1 MNGGVG
7 AVLTQVLP
15 LFGVILLAWGGGK
28 WIPGAP
34 KLISGVLVYA
44 LIPLLVID
52 KVLRAEPAEL
62 MVIPPMMFA
71 VAALMALPAR
81 WLSQRIGDAFDPQLL
96 SASFSF
102 FNVAFFGMPIAGA
115 LFGEAAV
122 STIIC
127 AFVGTALYGDTIG
140 YYLVARTKEGK
151 AKAASKALRIPLFYA
166 FVLAV
171 VLKLSGVQAPEP
183 IRGPADMV
191 STLVSVL
198 GMAVIGFNLAKVK
211 SGDTGAPVL
220 VRILAVRQVSAIVL
234 VAAALAIEATFVGI
248 LGQREQI
255 LVGLIALFPIAA
267 NVSLFASLLGT
278 REKEAATL
286 VAVSSVL
293 ALVLVTVAIG
303 ILGAV
308 GPSLQ

>member
-7 AVLTQVLP
+7 DVLTQVLP
-15 LFGVILLAWGGGK
+15 LFGVILLAWGGGR
-28 WIPGAP
+28 WLPWAS
-34 KLISGVLVYA
+34 KLISALLVYG

-62 MVIPPMMFA
+62 AVIPPMMFV
-71 VAALMALPAR
+71 VAALMALPAH
-81 WLSQRIGDAFDPQLL
+81 WLSKRHGDDFDPQLL

-102 FNVAFFGMPIAGA
+102 FNVAFFGMPVASA

-140 YYLVARTKEGK
+140 YYRVARTKEGR

-166 FVLAV
+166 FVVAV
-171 VLKLSGVQAPEP
+171 ILKLSGVQAPQSL
-183 IRGPADMV
+183 RGPADMV
-191 STLVSVL
+191 STLVSIL

-211 SGDTGAPVL
+211 TGETNGRVL
-220 VRILAVRQVSAIVL
+220 VRILAVRQVSAVVL
-234 VAAALAIEATFVGI
+234 VAAALAIEALFVGV

-255 LVGLIALFPIAA
+255 LIGLIALFPIAA

-286 VAVSSVL
+286 IALSSVV
-293 ALVLVTVAIG
+293 ALILVTAAIG
-303 ILGAV
+303 LLGLV
-308 GPSLQ
+308 GLQG

>member
-7 AVLTQVLP
+7 DVLTQVLP

-28 WIPGAP
+28 WVPWAP

-52 KVLRAEPAEL
+52 KVLRADPAEL
-62 MVIPPMMFA
+62 AVIPPMMFC
-71 VAALMALPAR
+71 VAALMALPAH
-81 WLSQRIGDAFDPQLL
+81 WLSRRHGEDFDPQLL

-102 FNVAFFGMPIAGA
+102 FNVAFFGMPVASA
-115 LFGEAAV
+115 LFGETAV

-140 YYLVARTKEGK
+140 YYRVARAKEGR

-166 FVLAV
+166 FVVAV
-171 VLKLSGVQAPEP
+171 TLKVSGVQSPEAV
-183 IRGPADMV
+183 RAPADLL

-198 GMAVIGFNLAKVK
+198 GMAVIGFNLAKVR
-211 SGDTGAPVL
+211 SGETNGRLLA
-220 VRILAVRQVSAIVL
+220 RILAVRQVSAIVL
-234 VAAALAIEATFVGI
+234 VAAALGIEALFVGV
-248 LGQREQI
+248 LGQREQV

-286 VAVSSVL
+286 VALSSVVAL
-293 ALVLVTVAIG
+293 ALVTAAIG
-303 ILGAV
+303 LLGLIGV
-308 GPSLQ
+308 QG

>member
-1 MNGGVG
+1 MSGGVG

-102 FNVAFFGMPIAGA
+102 FNVAFFGMPVAGA

-171 VLKLSGVQAPEP
+171 VLKVSGFQAPES

-293 ALVLVTVAIG
+293 ALVLVTAAVG

>member
-1 MNGGVG
+1 M
-7 AVLTQVLP
+7 
-15 LFGVILLAWGGGK
+15 
-28 WIPGAP
+28 
-34 KLISGVLVYA
+34 
-44 LIPLLVID
+44 
-52 KVLRAEPAEL
+52 
-62 MVIPPMMFA
+62 
-71 VAALMALPAR
+71 
-81 WLSQRIGDAFDPQLL
+81 
-96 SASFSF
+96 
-102 FNVAFFGMPIAGA
+102 
-115 LFGEAAV
+115 
-122 STIIC
+122 
-127 AFVGTALYGDTIG
+127 
-140 YYLVARTKEGK
+140 
-151 AKAASKALRIPLFYA
+151 FYA

-171 VLKLSGVQAPEP
+171 VLKVSGVQAPES
-183 IRGPADMV
+183 IRGPADIV
-191 STLVSVL
+191 STVVSVL